1 MGSTNVTFSMWKPF
15 FDTCSQIQMEKKSL
29 PVPPITIKIETKK
42 LTIDGQ
48 RDVFLG
54 SAKNC
59 TLIESIFY
67 PLLFKQLLLLSPPS
81 SPFTI
86 PSSDALQAGFSD
98 GADTLSSAKPQLF
111 LMGSSILRGC
121 VGAITDSAKNSG
133 FKVVNLCKGGDFLKL
148 ISLPKSENKE
158 DTIVL
163 LFLGNNIFS
172 KSNFFKAK
180 GVWHMVNPQFLNDR
194 EINELLVGIE
204 NLYTKLRVGFKGKI
218 KLFGPLPRFLSPC
231 CTSPS
236 HCIPIS
242 FPFTSTTDYILHLN
256 KFLAL
261 HPSSRFKNLKFIH
274 PNSIFGH
281 TLILYP

>member
-1 MGSTNVTFSMWKPF
+1 MGSQKECVSLVIIKDPSCDTLKETLLAQKKNGLGKIEGRVALVCLLSYLIKVGASEYFLQLSEFSTWAKSELALTIIPFITPFPLGLPDQALISIQQYISILQAKYLGDFMGSTNVTFSMWKPF

-98 GADTLSSAKPQLF
+98 ALSSAKPQLF

-158 DTIVL
+158 DTIVF
-163 LFLGNNIFS
+163 LFLGI
-172 KSNFFKAK
+172 
-180 GVWHMVNPQFLNDR
+180 
-194 EINELLVGIE
+194 
-204 NLYTKLRVGFKGKI
+204 T
-218 KLFGPLPRFLSPC
+218 
-231 CTSPS
+231 
-236 HCIPIS
+236 
-242 FPFTSTTDYILHLN
+242 
-256 KFLAL
+256 FLA
-261 HPSSRFKNLKFIH
+261 KA
-274 PNSIFGH
+274 IF
-281 TLILYP
+281 

>member
-1 MGSTNVTFSMWKPF
+1 
-15 FDTCSQIQMEKKSL
+15 
-29 PVPPITIKIETKK
+29 
-42 LTIDGQ
+42 
-48 RDVFLG
+48 
-54 SAKNC
+54 
-59 TLIESIFY
+59 
-67 PLLFKQLLLLSPPS
+67 
-81 SPFTI
+81 
-86 PSSDALQAGFSD
+86 
-98 GADTLSSAKPQLF
+98 
-111 LMGSSILRGC
+111 
-121 VGAITDSAKNSG
+121 
-133 FKVVNLCKGGDFLKL
+133 
-148 ISLPKSENKE
+148 
-158 DTIVL
+158 
-163 LFLGNNIFS
+163 
-172 KSNFFKAK
+172 
-180 GVWHMVNPQFLNDR
+180 MVNPQFLNDR